1 MRGRGFHLHRRLF
14 LRNRTQFG
22 IYRPYDKKKF
32 LNGLFFLRL
41 RMSPHAGTIKG
52 GRRLAPCFFL
62 LSHSPFVK
70 RPPFSSSIFRSST
83 GSPIGILFPFS
94 PHRSALFSPVSRF
107 SDSDASCES
116 SWHRLCF
123 IYKWRFDMDRQ
134 KIRFL
139 ISTLID
145 SSLYLT
151 MPLKDRMSLLS
162 QLTRSYP
169 ALFIS
174 EGFDESTDGDSGTM
188 LA

>member
-1 MRGRGFHLHRRLF
+1 
-14 LRNRTQFG
+14 
-22 IYRPYDKKKF
+22 
-32 LNGLFFLRL
+32 
-41 RMSPHAGTIKG
+41 
-52 GRRLAPCFFL
+52 
-62 LSHSPFVK
+62 
-70 RPPFSSSIFRSST
+70 
-83 GSPIGILFPFS
+83 
-94 PHRSALFSPVSRF
+94 
-107 SDSDASCES
+107 
-116 SWHRLCF
+116 
-123 IYKWRFDMDRQ
+123 MDRQ